1 MVDTR
6 DLKSLGPQGL
16 YGFESHPRHKQQFLR
31 IAAFIMPKK
40 GMDKLET
47 LLGRRVDM
55 VERGSI
61 KPFAVDNINREK
73 VLVYERA

>member
-1 MVDTR
+1 
-6 DLKSLGPQGL
+6 
-16 YGFESHPRHKQQFLR
+16 
-31 IAAFIMPKK
+31 MPKK

-61 KPFAVDNINREK
+61 KPFAVDNI
-73 VLVYERA
+73 VTVYAVVKNVEIIVQLRFHSLMKEFDICGL